1 VRIDDVRRTS
11 KDGPGSRRC
20 FTAGCGFSNANASA
34 WLAWGRR
41 VGGFGAGLALGA
53 ILSAP
58 RYGYYYGPYYGY
70 YGPSYYPYAAYY
82 GPVCDIHRRV
92 VFHHGHRHVYRYR
105 VCY

>member
-1 VRIDDVRRTS
+1 MYAALRKMALVLAAVS
-11 KDGPGSRRC
+11 PLVV
-20 FTAGCGFSNANASA
+20 ASA
-34 WLAWGRR
+34 TPTQAHGWH
-41 VGGFGAGLALGA
+41 GGGVWAGLGAGLALGA
-53 ILSAP
+53 ILSAT

>member
-1 VRIDDVRRTS
+1 MYAALRKMALVLAAVSPLVAI
-11 KDGPGSRRC
+11 
-20 FTAGCGFSNANASA
+20 SA
-34 WLAWGRR
+34 TPAQAHGWHGGGVWA
-41 VGGFGAGLALGA
+41 GFGAGLALGA

-58 RYGYYYGPYYGY
+58 HYGYYYGPYYGY

-82 GPVCDIHRRV
+82 GPVCSIHRRV